1 MALLVALVA
10 AFWLLPSPW
19 HHEFEHLPEQ
29 LRPHRPLWIVAA
41 DTAAGLFL
49 SATKLCGGYPQL
61 YARDLM
67 RAAEVLTGL
76 GDWQDPEGT
85 FLAGLEQLGQALET
99 EAELT
104 ALGRLLTWVQMTTI
118 LQNRLKII
126 QYSKVL
132 FAQSTAAVGRSS
144 FLFAL
149 GTPDRRGRGD
159 RLAYFYHRDA
169 PLGHELSAQPC
180 AARSPVSCA
189 APLGDPGSS
198 TPDRSRRSG
207 DRPLVEVLACLVD
220 EPPTPSVPA
229 PRAASRSRAQRGCT

>member
-1 MALLVALVA
+1 MPIPNPRSRRSRPILPLCVFPGFCSGQKVGLMRKVALVVALVA

-85 FLAGLEQLGQALET
+85 FLAGLEQLGRALET

-144 FLFAL
+144 FSFA
-149 GTPDRRGRGD
+149 
-159 RLAYFYHRDA
+159 H
-169 PLGHELSAQPC
+169 
-180 AARSPVSCA
+180 
-189 APLGDPGSS
+189 
-198 TPDRSRRSG
+198 
-207 DRPLVEVLACLVD
+207 
-220 EPPTPSVPA
+220 
-229 PRAASRSRAQRGCT
+229 